1 MSEFT
6 IDGQVYETDDLD
18 ATQKRV
24 VALYQRAL
32 REEGDAA
39 ASLEIARAARIELGK
54 KMQELVIKESNKK
67 SDKGKKGNQN

>member
-18 ATQKRV
+18 TTQKRV

-32 REEGDAA
+32 REEGEAA
-39 ASLEIARAARIELGK
+39 ASLEIARAARVELGK
-54 KMQELVIKESNKK
+54 KMQELVIKDGNSKRDNKK
-67 SDKGKKGNQN
+67 KK

>member
-6 IDGQVYETDDLD
+6 IDGEVYETDDLD

-54 KMQELVIKESNKK
+54 KMQELVIKGGEEK
-67 SDKGKKGNQN
+67 SGGGKKVKKK

>member
-18 ATQKRV
+18 TTQKRV

-32 REEGDAA
+32 REEGEAA
-39 ASLEIARAARIELGK
+39 ASLEIARAARVELGK
-54 KMQELVIKESNKK
+54 KMQELVIKGNGSKQNNKNK
-67 SDKGKKGNQN
+67 N

>member
-18 ATQKRV
+18 TTQKRV

-32 REEGDAA
+32 REEGEAA
-39 ASLEIARAARIELGK
+39 ASLEIARAARVELGK
-54 KMQELVIKESNKK
+54 KMQELVIKDSGSKQNNK
-67 SDKGKKGNQN
+67 DKK

>member
-18 ATQKRV
+18 TTQKRV

-32 REEGDAA
+32 REEGEAA
-39 ASLEIARAARIELGK
+39 ASLEIARAARVELGK
-54 KMQELVIKESNKK
+54 KMQELVIKDDNSKQNKK
-67 SDKGKKGNQN
+67 KNK

>member
-18 ATQKRV
+18 TTQKRV

-32 REEGDAA
+32 REEGEAA
-39 ASLEIARAARIELGK
+39 ASLEIARAARVELGK
-54 KMQELVIKESNKK
+54 KMQELVIRDA
-67 SDKGKKGNQN
+67 SDAKTGKKK